1 MRRHTRC
8 ALVTGVQTCALPI
21 SPPGSRTSLV
31 LAESSAGNFLS
42 LQKYCPATFV
52 KKGVAARFRVC
63 GRYHKTESVHNEN
76 ILLGPGLRTSLLS
89 CPAGAPDAMSEPI
102 PACRNPPAMT
112 QHPHPNQQ
120 NNG

>member
-1 MRRHTRC
+1 MIRR
-8 ALVTGVQTCALPI
+8 
-21 SPPGSRTSLV
+21 PPRSKLTDTLFPYTTLFRSLV

-89 CPAGAPDAMSEPI
+89 CPAGAPDAMSETI
-102 PACRNPPAMT
+102 PACRNPPDMT
-112 QHPHPNQQ
+112 QHDTLDRTDRKSVV
-120 NNG
+120 